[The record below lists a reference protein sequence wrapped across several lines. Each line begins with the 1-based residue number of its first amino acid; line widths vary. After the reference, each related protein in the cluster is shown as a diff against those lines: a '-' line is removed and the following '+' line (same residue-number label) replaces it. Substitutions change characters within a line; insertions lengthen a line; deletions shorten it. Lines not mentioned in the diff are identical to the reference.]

1 MLNYTQKH
9 LNFARNFT
17 QKHPK
22 FYNYVPVN
30 KSGQKKRPPRLEKT
44 YFALALGA
52 PKSTAGGTCVAE
64 EDERIAK
71 GGHSDPKNAIAFFGE
86 RPYINTL

>member
-9 LNFARNFT
+9 PNFARKFT

-30 KSGQKKRPPRLEKT
+30 KSGQKNTLPVLEK
-44 YFALALGA
+44 ACLLHQHLMN
-52 PKSTAGGTCVAE
+52 C
-64 EDERIAK
+64 I
-71 GGHSDPKNAIAFFGE
+71 
-86 RPYINTL
+86 

>member
-9 LNFARNFT
+9 PNFARKFT

-30 KSGQKKRPPRLEKT
+30 KSGQKKLHPR
-44 YFALALGA
+44 
-52 PKSTAGGTCVAE
+52 
-64 EDERIAK
+64 
-71 GGHSDPKNAIAFFGE
+71 FGE
-86 RPYINTL
+86 DVVVTSTPYELRTKEYLSFILICGIFNEIHNSFHKEFFSSKIIFF

>member
-9 LNFARNFT
+9 LNFARIFT

-30 KSGQKKRPPRLEKT
+30 KSGQKKRPP
-44 YFALALGA
+44 
-52 PKSTAGGTCVAE
+52 
-64 EDERIAK
+64 
-71 GGHSDPKNAIAFFGE
+71 HFGE
-86 RPYINTL
+86 GVWFDFAHQPHQSR